1 MPGAKSIS
9 HCQGKGSL
17 SHNNRDFKTKN
28 VDSSRTDDNI
38 TFIKQTIAEA
48 YEECFGTAVQRYN
61 ERQSRA
67 DRQIKT
73 SYYESVF
80 NHVPCNKVITSP
92 DKRKSFYE
100 DVVQIGTMN
109 DTGCGTADGKL
120 ASECLTEY
128 IQGFSK
134 RNPNMHVFNAVL
146 HQDEATPHLHIDY
159 IPIGHYSRGIDTQ
172 NGIAQALKEMGYGN
186 GKDAI
191 SRWRESERKVLE
203 DICKLRGIEI
213 SEPKESRGSLSVEEY
228 KEYSKLHKE
237 KEALERNVQAL
248 QATLEPLRDLNTI
261 SEQNAVQ
268 ATPVALSGKFGGE
281 KKFTVTETELSE
293 LTKQKRATAVIAAEQ
308 QQIAVNLTRISTEL
322 SKRENLITGRETKI
336 NDIENDY
343 QNRLDILSN
352 KLTEAQSELNNQ
364 SIDYQI
370 EINNINKEFNLEKKQ
385 NKELLAKNND
395 LEKRLSCLETSS
407 KKNDN
412 ENLFLEAQVTADIE
426 RIKEL
431 EEHIKNLEPKA
442 ELAGKIDELINFSS
456 EFNQAVINTTNLYE
470 SYQKEKKREE
480 ERIQKEQALK
490 KLGTREQL
498 EKWQDN
504 AEKII
509 EEEKQKNIQRRFTE
523 REL

>member
-17 SHNNRDFKTKN
+17 SHNNRNFKAKN
-28 VDSSRTDDNI
+28 VDSSRSDDNI
-38 TFIKQTIAEA
+38 TFIKQPITEA
-48 YEECFGTAVQRYN
+48 YEECFHAALQRYN

-67 DRQIKT
+67 DRQINK
-73 SYYESVF
+73 SYYENVF
-80 NHVPCNKVITSP
+80 NHVPCNTVITSS

-109 DTGCGTADGKL
+109 DTACGTEDGKL
-120 ASECLTEY
+120 AVECLTEY
-128 IQGFSK
+128 MQGFSK

-159 IPIGHYSRGIDTQ
+159 IPIGHYKRGIDTQ

-191 SRWRESERKVLE
+191 NRWREAERKVLE
-203 DICKLRGIEI
+203 DICKLRGIKI

-228 KEYSKLHKE
+228 KEYAKLHKQRD
-237 KEALERNVQAL
+237 ALERNVQAL

-308 QQIAVNLTRISTEL
+308 QQIAVNLTKISTEL
-322 SKRENLITGRETKI
+322 SKREYIIAEREAKI
-336 NDIENDY
+336 NDIETDY
-343 QNRLDILSN
+343 QKQLDILSS
-352 KLTEAQSELNNQ
+352 KLSKTQSELNDQ
-364 SIDYQI
+364 SIDLQI
-370 EINNINKEFNLEKKQ
+370 EINNINKQLSFEKQK
-385 NKELLAKNND
+385 NKD
-395 LEKRLSCLETSS
+395 LETKLSYLETSS
-407 KKNDN
+407 EKTDS
-412 ENLFLEAQVTADIE
+412 ENLFLEAQVSADIE
-426 RIKEL
+426 RIKDL
-431 EEHIKNLEPKA
+431 EEKIINLTPKA
-442 ELAGKIDELINFSS
+442 EFCDKIDKLIDFSPKL
-456 EFNQAVINTTNLYE
+456 NQAITNTTCSYE
-470 SYQKEKKREE
+470 IYLKGKKQEE
-480 ERIQKEQALK
+480 ERIRKEQVLKEQSLK

-509 EEEKQKNIQRRFTE
+509 QVEEQKNKQRKSTGIE
-523 REL
+523 H